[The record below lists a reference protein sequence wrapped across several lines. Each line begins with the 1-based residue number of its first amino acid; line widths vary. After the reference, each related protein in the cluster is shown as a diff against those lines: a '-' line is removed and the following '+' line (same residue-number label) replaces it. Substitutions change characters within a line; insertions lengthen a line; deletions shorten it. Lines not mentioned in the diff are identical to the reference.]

1 MPQPTATPSTVNRPQ
16 AAELSPEILWYLES
30 RGYEVPD
37 REPLWRTPE
46 PDQVEGAIFD
56 PRLVDQKIAA
66 LRCLRHTQGKW
77 AGQPLEPN
85 NVQVAYILAP
95 VFGWVRPDEDGHY
108 KRIVRDVYI
117 EMPRKGAKT
126 TLVSGLAMVMAFA
139 DGEGGAQVLLGAAS
153 KDQAEKAYRP
163 LEAVARA
170 SQILRDAGVIAKR
183 HEITQARTSSY
194 VQAVSSRGDLAHG
207 ANVHCGLI
215 DELHVHKD
223 PGLLEAI
230 ESGTG
235 ARDQPIVFI
244 ITTAD
249 DGQVT
254 SVYAQRRRMI
264 EQLAN
269 GTLKDES
276 MYGLV
281 FAAEKEDDYGAEET
295 WKRANPL
302 YPITPSKAFME
313 SAWAKAQ
320 ANPAALASF
329 LRLHLGIRSSLDV
342 AFFDMEKWERNAS
355 IVDWDRHKEAP
366 AAYGGLDLGSV
377 SDLTALVWV
386 IPDGEGGFDV
396 VPRFFMPAEA
406 VRSLNQ
412 RTANSAAG
420 WIAAGHIT
428 VTPGEVTDYDFVKE
442 QVRKD
447 LAHLGNV
454 VGIGYDRWNSSQM
467 IIDLEAEGAPMVKV
481 GQGYGSLSAPLK
493 ELDRLTRVGTAER
506 PMLRHGGNPVLA
518 WMADNLRPAMDP
530 SGNIKPD
537 KAKSMDKIDGISA
550 LTTAMA
556 VALATE
562 PDYETA
568 YTDRGVEMV

>member
-1 MPQPTATPSTVNRPQ
+1 VATATLSAANKPQ
-16 AAELSPEILWYLES
+16 AAELSPEVEWYLES
-30 RGYEVPD
+30 RGYDLPD
-37 REPLWRTPE
+37 RAPLWRTPE
-46 PDQVEGAIFD
+46 PEDEPGALFD
-56 PRLVDQKIAA
+56 PTLVDKKIAA

-85 NVQVAYILAP
+85 NVQVAYFIAP
-95 VFGWVRPDEDGHY
+95 VFGWVRPDEDDGHY
-108 KRIVRDVYI
+108 YRIINSVYI

-170 SQILRDAGVIAKR
+170 SHTLREAGVIAKR
-183 HEITQARTSSY
+183 HEITQDSTSSY
-194 VQAVSSRGDLAHG
+194 IQAVSSRGDLAHG

-235 ARDQPIVFI
+235 ARQQPIVFI

-269 GTLKDES
+269 GTLKDPS
-276 MYGLV
+276 MYGV
-281 FAAEKEDDYGAEET
+281 IFAAPKEADPGAEET
-295 WKRANPL
+295 WYNANPL
-302 YPITPSKAFME
+302 YPVTPSRAFMK

-320 ANPAALASF
+320 ANPAAMASF
-329 LRLHLGIRSSLDV
+329 LRLHLGVRSSLDV
-342 AFFDMEKWERNAS
+342 AYFDLDAWDRNAS
-355 IVDWDRHKEAP
+355 IVDWDLLKDVP

-377 SDLTALVWV
+377 SDLTALVWA
-386 IPDGEGGFDV
+386 IPDGTGGYSV
-396 VPRFFMPAEA
+396 VPRFFMPEA
-406 VRSLNQ
+406 ALRALNV
-412 RTANSAAG
+412 RTANSATSWVSQG
-420 WIAAGHIT
+420 FLIL
-428 VTPGEVTDYDFVKE
+428 TPGDVTDYDFVAD
-442 QVRKD
+442 QMRKD
-447 LAHLGNV
+447 AAHLGNV

-467 IIDLEAEGAPMVKV
+467 ILDAEADGLPMVKV
-481 GQGYGSLSAPLK
+481 GQGYASLSAPLK
-493 ELDRLTRVGTAER
+493 ELDRLTRVGTAEK
-506 PMLRHGGNPVLA
+506 PMLRHGGNPVLR
-518 WMADNLRPAMDP
+518 WNADNLRPAMDP
-530 SGNIKPD
+530 SGNLKPD

-562 PDYETA
+562 PEYETA
-568 YTDRGVEMV
+568 YTDRGVEVV